1 MVRLQE
7 ETSAGGGGDAP
18 GGNDM
23 TSGGNDTTPA
33 GGGDAPPVREIA
45 LRALHRAETRGVPPR
60 DALNALFRRYD
71 YRDRDRAFAT
81 ELVYGAVRWRRRL
94 DWMLGRLLRGK
105 PESLTPWIRL
115 ILHMGLYQLAMMD
128 RVPASA
134 ATHASVQLARRYG
147 HQGTARLTNAVL
159 RSAVR
164 RRDELERPARGE
176 DPVTELGVTHSYP
189 PWLASRW
196 IERYGVD
203 SAAALME
210 AGNRP
215 PPLTI
220 RVNVSRTA
228 PRELAETLA
237 RDGIE
242 VKPGRWLD
250 DFLSIRHAGDLR
262 ALPSHETGLFQ
273 AQDESAGLAVRL
285 LGPEPGETV
294 VDLCCA
300 PGGKTTYI
308 AQIVGAGGRVIACDS
323 SPYRLRRVEEHR
335 RRMGL
340 GQVRLVAMDG
350 RSPGLDVKADR
361 VLVDAPCSGLGTIAR
376 RPDLRWRRTAEDI
389 ARLCGEQSALL
400 ERGAGL
406 VRPGGVLVYST
417 CTIEPEENEEVVS
430 AFLARHPGFRPDGP
444 ADWPAELDEVADGV
458 GRIATLPP
466 VHGVDGSYAARL
478 RKAG

>member
-1 MVRLQE
+1 MVRRHE
-7 ETSAGGGGDAP
+7 DS
-18 GGNDM
+18 
-23 TSGGNDTTPA
+23 PA
-33 GGGDAPPVREIA
+33 GGDGSAPPIRETV
-45 LRALHRAETRGVPPR
+45 LQALHRTETRGVPPR
-60 DALNALFRRYD
+60 DALNTLLRRYD
-71 YRDRDRAFAT
+71 YHNRDRAFAT
-81 ELVYGAVRWRRRL
+81 ELMYGAVRWRRRL

-115 ILHMGLYQLAMMD
+115 ILHMGLYQLLMMD
-128 RVPASA
+128 RVPAAA

-147 HQGTARLTNAVL
+147 HRGTVGLTNAIL

-164 RRDELERPARGE
+164 QRDELERPPRGE

-189 PWLASRW
+189 AWMARRW
-196 IERYGVD
+196 IERYGVE

-220 RVNVSRTA
+220 RVNASRTSKQD
-228 PRELAETLA
+228 LADTLE

-242 VKPGRWLD
+242 VKPGRWLG
-250 DFLSIRHAGDLR
+250 DFLSIRHGGDLR

-273 AQDESAGLAVRL
+273 VQDESAGLAVRL

-308 AQIVGAGGRVIACDS
+308 AQIVGAGGMVIACDS
-323 SPYRLRRVEEHR
+323 SPHRLRRVEEHR

-350 RSPGLDVKADR
+350 RSPGVAVEADR

-389 ARLCGEQSALL
+389 KRLRGEQQALL
-400 ERGAGL
+400 ERGAEML
-406 VRPGGVLVYST
+406 KPGGVLVYST
-417 CTIEPEENEEVVS
+417 CTIEPEENEAVVD
-430 AFLARHPGFRPDGP
+430 AFLAVHPGFRTDIPE
-444 ADWPAELDEVADGV
+444 DWPAELEEVTDGA
-458 GRIATLPP
+458 GSIATLPP

-478 RKAG
+478 RKAV